1 MIAGRRI
8 VLGVSGSIAAFKGV
22 ALASQLVKAGASVD
36 VVMTPSARRFIA
48 PLSFRAITGRP
59 VLTELWDE
67 ESSDAIGH
75 VALGRAADL
84 IVIAPAT
91 AATIARL
98 AHGMADD
105 ALGATVLA
113 STAPLLIAP
122 AMEPHMWAA
131 AATVENVT
139 ILRRRGAIVMEPGE
153 GRLASGQ
160 IGRGRLPEPEEI
172 VDAIAREF
180 EREQDLMGRHVV
192 VTAGGTREAID
203 PVRFIG
209 NRSSGK
215 MGVAVA
221 EQARRRGARV
231 TLIHGPLQVALP
243 AGVEAVAVE
252 STREMEEAI
261 HSAVRTASALV
272 MAAAPADFR
281 PSAIAGQKIKRR
293 ASVTLDLVPNPDILA
308 RLADWRGIKV
318 GFAAETD
325 DVIENARAKVTA
337 KRVDLIVANDVS
349 EEGSGFGTDTNRVTF
364 VFPDGRV
371 ESRPLQTKSAVA
383 DDILDLI
390 VGLLALKEVVQPSS
404 T

>member
-1 MIAGRRI
+1 MISGRRI
-8 VLGVSGSIAAFKGV
+8 VLGVSGSIAAFKAV

-59 VLTELWDE
+59 ILTELWDE
-67 ESSDAIGH
+67 DSSDAIGH
-75 VALGRAADL
+75 VALGRAAEL

-98 AHGMADD
+98 AHGLADD
-105 ALGATVLA
+105 ALAATVLA

-122 AMEPHMWAA
+122 AMEPRMWAA
-131 AATVENVT
+131 AATVDNVT
-139 ILRRRGAIVMEPGE
+139 LLRRRGAIVMEPGE

-160 IGRGRLPEPEEI
+160 VGRGRLPEPEEI

-180 EREQDLMGRHVV
+180 GRGSDLAGRHVV

-243 AGVEAVAVE
+243 AGVDAVAVE

-261 HSAVRTASALV
+261 HAAIETASALV

-281 PSAIAGQKIKRR
+281 PSAIADQKIKRR
-293 ASVTLDLVPNPDILA
+293 TSITLDLVPNPDILA
-308 RLADWRGIKV
+308 GLADWHGIKI

-325 DVIENARAKVTA
+325 NLIESARGKVTA
-337 KRVDLIVANDVS
+337 KKVDLIVANDVS

-371 ESRPLQTKSAVA
+371 DVRPLQAKSAVA
-383 DDILDLI
+383 DEILDRV
-390 VGLLALKEVVQPSS
+390 VGLLALKEVVQPARA
-404 T
+404 